1 MNLEA
6 SFIAKTLYAAS
17 TCLVCALAR
26 SSNAHESLDATLWM
40 QTSAEYRAIVAQI
53 YSVARQR
60 LPDALEASPLLG
72 AVENGPDAAAK
83 PPAVILDID
92 EAVLDNGPSQASAI
106 IRGQHEFDHDAWNG
120 WVMRHKATA
129 LPGALEYVKA
139 AETSG
144 MAVFYVTNRTCTS
157 PTYCPQQDATI
168 RNLQDLGFPKID
180 DHRLLMKNE
189 QPAWTSEKSTRRAE
203 IATDFR
209 IVQIIGDDLG
219 DFVPGARRMNPEE
232 RLDMVARH
240 DASFGLTWHLL
251 PNPLYGSWRA
261 VLGERPAS
269 FLQPDLE
276 QLCLGRDTPIGH
288 VQGLGDTSPCAGLVV
303 STRGIVTLVST
314 GDGGLGGYF
323 LQDPAGDGN
332 AATSDGV
339 FVVDGQNLAGLAAGD
354 IVAIK
359 ARVSERHGMTALEP
373 EGARDLAVLAKGLTV
388 MPDPLRLSDA
398 DGRDLERYEGMLVTT
413 DGLRPEPVNHKG
425 VTLPEEKTDHP
436 AGVYGVLYQGPMAPA
451 PSADFPYSYHIRE
464 IRPREEAR

>member
-6 SFIAKTLYAAS
+6 SFAAKTLYAAGA
-17 TCLVCALAR
+17 CLACALAG

-106 IRGQHEFDHDAWNG
+106 IRGQHEFDHEAWNG
-120 WVMRHKATA
+120 WVMRHKAEA

-139 AETSG
+139 AEATG
-144 MAVFYVTNRTCTS
+144 LTVFYVTNRTCTS
-157 PTYCPQQDATI
+157 ATYCPQQDATI
-168 RNLQDLGFPKID
+168 RNLQNLGFPRID

-189 QPAWTSEKSTRRAE
+189 QPAWTSEKTTRRAE

-219 DFVPGARRMNPEE
+219 DFVPGARRADPEE
-232 RLDMVARH
+232 RLDMVARNE
-240 DASFGLTWHLL
+240 ARFGLTWHLL

-269 FLQPDLE
+269 FLKPDLE

-288 VQGLGDTSPCAGLVV
+288 LQGLGDTSPCAGLVV

-339 FVVDGQNLAGLAAGD
+339 FVVDGQNLAAVAAGD
-354 IVAIK
+354 VVTIK
-359 ARVSERHGMTALEP
+359 ARVSERNGMTALEP
-373 EGARDLAVLAKGLTV
+373 KSTEDLTVLAKGLTV
-388 MPDPLRLSDA
+388 MPEPLRLSDA
-398 DGRDLERYEGMLVTT
+398 DGHDLERYEGMLVTT
-413 DGLRPEPVNHKG
+413 TGSLPDAVNDADFTHQGKR
-425 VTLPEEKTDHP
+425 TDHP

-451 PSADFPYSYHIRE
+451 PSADIPSSYHIRE